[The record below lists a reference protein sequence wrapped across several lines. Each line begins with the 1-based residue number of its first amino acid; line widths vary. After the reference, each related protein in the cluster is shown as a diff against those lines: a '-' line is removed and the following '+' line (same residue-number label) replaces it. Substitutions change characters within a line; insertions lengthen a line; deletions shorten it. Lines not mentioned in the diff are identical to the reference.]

1 MRRTERHADTAIE
14 TFFADDLFVVV
25 CCATWDIYSGFLG
38 QEEAQINFSQY
49 AAVGNT
55 VLERRYFQ
63 DEDTARIISLN
74 VAYNRTLYDQ
84 GRELL
89 SVIFEDT
96 KGLG

>member
-1 MRRTERHADTAIE
+1 MRRTEPHAGIAIE

-38 QEEAQINFSQY
+38 QEEARIDFFQY
-49 AAVGNT
+49 VAVGKT
-55 VLERRYFQ
+55 VLERRYFH

-74 VAYNRTLYDQ
+74 VVYNRTLYDQ
-84 GRELL
+84 GRDLL
-89 SVIFEDT
+89 SVIFEVT